1 MYTQCPEF
9 TFTHVL
15 HHFIFSFHI
24 TDAFFFSSLRPL
36 VHRNGLLKVGD
47 KILAIDRHLF
57 TPNLSHEEAIT
68 ILCRANGII
77 TLVVARLDQHH
88 QPPPSGKAPVAI
100 RENNAALS
108 AGASTETVPSKAVAE
123 ASTTSASAFNVKR
136 SPSEVSD
143 SSKDSYDMVLNTEW
157 TQIECVELES
167 DGAGLGF
174 GIVGGRSSG
183 VIVKTLVPGGPASRV
198 SVESVQGK

>member
-1 MYTQCPEF
+1 MP
-9 TFTHVL
+9 
-15 HHFIFSFHI
+15 IFCEFHI
-24 TDAFFFSSLRPL
+24 TDAFFYSSPS
-36 VHRNGLLKVGD
+36 HRNGLLKVGD

-57 TPNLSHEEAIT
+57 TPKLSHEDAIT

-77 TLVVARLDQHH
+77 TLVVARLDHH
-88 QPPPSGKAPVAI
+88 HPLPAASEKVPALNSKDG
-100 RENNAALS
+100 NNAAATS
-108 AGASTETVPSKAVAE
+108 ASASTEPVPSKAE
-123 ASTTSASAFNVKR
+123 GSSTSSGFKVKR

-157 TQIECVELES
+157 TQIECLELES

-198 SVESVQGK
+198 SGKTAFRFINYYTAFENL

>member
-1 MYTQCPEF
+1 MLYVF
-9 TFTHVL
+9 AS
-15 HHFIFSFHI
+15 FSIRI
-24 TDAFFFSSLRPL
+24 TDAFFFSK
-36 VHRNGLLKVGD
+36 HRNGLLKVGD

-77 TLVVARLDQHH
+77 TLVVARLDQQHL
-88 QPPPSGKAPVAI
+88 PPSASEKAPKK
-100 RENNAALS
+100 EKNA
-108 AGASTETVPSKAVAE
+108 VPSAKGDQ
-123 ASTTSASAFNVKR
+123 ASSSTSTFNVKR

-143 SSKDSYDMVLNTEW
+143 SSKDSYDSYDMVLNTEW
-157 TQIECVELES
+157 TQLECVELES

-183 VIVKTLVPGGPASRV
+183 VIVKSLVPGGPASRV
-198 SVESVQGK
+198 S